1 MIKRLDSSNI
11 SSATEAPPEKVLD
24 VVPAAPIPS
33 PQSSATQTTTT
44 DPYATAPGSST
55 SAVPTATPAISVS
68 TTTTTITPAAATS
81 AAAPIAQGQDAYSYK
96 PDYGSIMTGADAT
109 DFDKAVA
116 NRKMLL
122 EEARFKLEDDRER
135 HKMMLE
141 LKREDFRERELSRLD
156 NEAENKQGEHWV
168 KAYWRPA
175 MGWLYMLMC
184 AMDFIVFPF
193 LTMGMPVILKTFGL
207 QIMQYT
213 QWQSLTLQNG
223 GLIHL
228 AFGAILGIAAWSRG
242 KEKSADFQAK

>member
-1 MIKRLDSSNI
+1 MIKRLDSSTI
-11 SSATEAPPEKVLD
+11 SQAAAPPLEKVLD
-24 VVPAAPIPS
+24 PVPAAPISPA
-33 PQSSATQTTTT
+33 PQSQNTTATGSALPGQTAAT
-44 DPYATAPGSST
+44 TAPV
-55 SAVPTATPAISVS
+55 VPTPSAM
-68 TTTTTITPAAATS
+68 TTTTTTTTTS
-81 AAAPIAQGQDAYSYK
+81 APVTSASASDADSYTYK
-96 PDYGSIMTGADAT
+96 PDYGSIMTAGES
-109 DFDKAVA
+109 DFDKAIA

-141 LKREDFRERELSRLD
+141 LKREEFRERELSRLD
-156 NEAENKQGEHWV
+156 QDAENKQGEHWV

-184 AMDFIVFPF
+184 AMDFIIFPF

-207 QIMQYT
+207 QVMQYQ
-213 QWQSLTLQNG
+213 QWNSLTLQNG

-242 KEKSADFQAK
+242 KEKSADFQPK